1 MIDPVTEQI
10 LTEAQVID
18 SIKRIVPMLK
28 MALNRK
34 DTKMLDKVSKQLPK
48 YKKLSKLE
56 KEAAQKF
63 PNFRENYKNAQREVV
78 RLKHAKGIERPVA
91 FVTAIATTVTKK
103 PTSEITDKLS
113 LAAVEAQKAI
123 LFPGDVQLVKLILF
137 IIFVLLVFA
146 TKGAV
151 LGVAFQGLIWCITS
165 LLGLV
170 GFAVETAKDPPTSKW
185 DLIF

>member
-1 MIDPVTEQI
+1 MIDPVTEQV
-10 LTEAQVID
+10 LMEAQIVD

-28 MALNRK
+28 TALTRK
-34 DTKMLDKVSKQLPK
+34 DTKMLKKVSKQLPK
-48 YKKLSKLE
+48 HKGLAKLE

-63 PNFRENYKNAQREVV
+63 PNFRENYKKAQREVV
-78 RLKHAKGIERPVA
+78 KLKHARGIERPVA

-113 LAAVEAQKAI
+113 EAAVEAQKAI

-137 IIFVLLVFA
+137 IIFVLLVFT

-151 LGVAFQGLIWCITS
+151 LGVMFQGLVWCISS
-165 LLGLV
+165 LLGLL
-170 GFAVETAKDPPTSKW
+170 GFAIETAKDPPTSKW
-185 DLIF
+185 DLLF